1 MAEIVNL
8 DALIQ
13 REDFEVQDSSGHSQL
28 SQTIQIRDLET
39 DSFFYKVLRKPDFQ
53 RETSEWDITKISD
66 FIKSFLDGDLIPA
79 IILWQSGSSIF
90 VIDGAHRLSAL
101 IAWVQDDFGDG
112 KTSKMFFDAA
122 LPKEQIESAEKTRRY
137 IKKILGNYEDHR
149 FAIQYPEK
157 STPDVLER
165 ARKMAP
171 LALQLQWV
179 KGDSKKAEASFFK
192 INQQAAPIDKTE
204 LRLLLSRK
212 KPNAIASRAI
222 IRAGTGHKYWS
233 SFKDEIQQVIQQEA
247 KTINSLLFTPELR
260 TPIKT
265 LDLPI
270 AGRGYSSQTLPLVFD
285 FVNIANEV
293 KDEST
298 VQDDP
303 DGSLTIDYLK
313 KCHSTLNRIT
323 GTHPSSLG
331 LHPVIYFYSPAGRY
345 QPTSFFA
352 MILVIRE
359 LEQQTKLNSFIISRQ
374 QFEEFLLKYKILT
387 QQVVYR
393 HGSGT
398 KGFIPLSNLLLL
410 ILDRIIEGKSDAQ
423 IIDAIQNNTLFSY
436 LQPKEILAQESRGKD
451 FSAETKS
458 AAFLRDALQAP
469 LRCKICNGLIHFNS
483 ISIDHITR
491 KQDGGLGIV
500 DNAQLSHPYC
510 NTTFKN

>member
-1 MAEIVNL
+1 MAEIINL

-13 REDFEVQDSSGHSQL
+13 REDFEVQDSSGQSQL
-28 SQTIQIRDLET
+28 SQTIQIRDLEPE
-39 DSFFYKVLRKPDFQ
+39 SFFYKVLRKPDFQ

-66 FIKSFLDGDLIPA
+66 FIRSFLSGDLIPA

-101 IAWVQDDFGDG
+101 IAWVQDDYGDG
-112 KTSKMFFDAA
+112 RTSKMFFDAA
-122 LPKEQIESAEKTRRY
+122 LPGEQIESAEKSRRY
-137 IKKILGNYEDHR
+137 IKKILGSYDDHK
-149 FAIQYPEK
+149 FAIQYPDK
-157 STPDVLER
+157 SVPEILER
-165 ARKMAP
+165 ARRMAP

-212 KPNAIASRAI
+212 KPNAISARAI

-233 SFKDEIQQVIQQEA
+233 SFNEEIQKTIQQEA
-247 KTINSLLFTPELR
+247 KAINSLLFTPELR

-285 FVNIANEV
+285 FVNIANDV
-293 KDEST
+293 KDESK
-298 VQDDP
+298 VIDDP
-303 DGSLTIDYLK
+303 DGNQTLIYLK
-313 KCHSTLNRIT
+313 KCHATLNRIT
-323 GTHPSSLG
+323 GTHPASLG
-331 LHPVIYFYSPAGRY
+331 LHPVVYFYSPAGRY

-359 LEQQTKLNSFIISRQ
+359 LEQKSKLIEFIKSRQ
-374 QFEEFLLKYKILT
+374 IFEDFLLKNKILT

-393 HGSGT
+393 YGSGI
-398 KGFIPLSNLLLL
+398 KGYVPLYGLLFFILE
-410 ILDRIIEGKSDAQ
+410 RIFENKSELE
-423 IIDAIQNNTLFSY
+423 IIDAIQNSNTYSY
-436 LQPKEILAQESRGKD
+436 LQPKEILAQENHKKD
-451 FSAETKS
+451 FTSETKS
-458 AAFLRDALQAP
+458 AAFLRDALDAP
-469 LRCKICNGLIHFNS
+469 LKCKICNGLIHFNS

-491 KQDGGLGIV
+491 KQDGGLGTI